1 MSSASSHRRLHLT
14 LSVISSIVKEQLG
27 DMTFQEAYEKTRRV
41 LNVIIPFEGGK
52 HPVLLNFLT
61 TPNVVCFP
69 LFTATM
75 FNITQLIWTAA
86 VASNSQGSFPGLWG
100 DVGILCK
107 DENGEIIPWNS
118 DGRTVQ
124 IRVANISVG
133 QGYTSR
139 LHEPV
144 LEKYYRSGI
153 RLILSRDQPFARI
166 SASFNINNFILSRPY
181 PSIPFLTSSL
191 SPSAAPQSTMAHLLS
206 LEVSHR
212 ISQLDSLG
220 LIPSR
225 VRRLLG
231 GERVP
236 AEIVIVPRLRWKD
249 LLILGRYL
257 LGLPAPPINTPWVSP
272 AASTEN
278 YFDSAARQDLG
289 LGAGWEEWI
298 FRGEQG
304 VWEVGSYI
312 RAKCAVEITLDH
324 RNSL

>member
-1 MSSASSHRRLHLT
+1 
-14 LSVISSIVKEQLG
+14 
-27 DMTFQEAYEKTRRV
+27 
-41 LNVIIPFEGGK
+41 
-52 HPVLLNFLT
+52 
-61 TPNVVCFP
+61 
-69 LFTATM
+69 LF
-75 FNITQLIWTAA
+75 
-86 VASNSQGSFPGLWG
+86 
-100 DVGILCK
+100 
-107 DENGEIIPWNS
+107 
-118 DGRTVQ
+118 
-124 IRVANISVG
+124 
-133 QGYTSR
+133 
-139 LHEPV
+139 
-144 LEKYYRSGI
+144 
-153 RLILSRDQPFARI
+153 RDQPFSRI
-166 SASFNINNFILSRPY
+166 SASFNINNYILSRPY

-191 SPSAAPQSTMAHLLS
+191 SPSAAPQSTLAHLLS

-236 AEIVIVPRLRWKD
+236 AEIVVIPRLRWKD

-257 LGLPAPPINTPWVSP
+257 FGLPGPPVNTPWMAP
-272 AASTEN
+272 PPTGNEG
-278 YFDSAARQDLG
+278 YFDSALLPQDLR

-324 RNSL
+324 CAAPNF